1 LNPEGIGVQPM
12 IVSVSMGFKFIGGQG
27 LKGPVDELQ
36 NALSFNFFANTE
48 MYDDRATDSSQ
59 ISGFNK
65 EFIEKTEPTGD
76 TPKNT
81 NSNLQNEG
89 GTTIGSVEGK
99 FQNSGTS
106 VNIAYKEIVNDFIKS
121 FDNFTSGEFNKLK
134 QISEQYNSGILM
146 LYTKDRDYKSG
157 KMNEFGGTTT
167 PPTPTTDL
175 TIFGKSTF
183 ESKIDTLFSGLLDD
197 INNGRLTIQSG
208 MTQQNF
214 KSVDQTNFN
223 NQLKKLVNDYKVAF
237 TDKLVNTSNE
247 LSKIQLEFTRNID
260 KLNYVVQTLD
270 GYIDTKGVAKIY
282 TIDSATTVNEIGIV
296 MNTYSQKIN
305 LLETNLET
313 YNIINP
319 TGYTDNQT
327 YVLPGKSFPTNTA
340 DKRFFLVFGW
350 QLANNYK
357 AFETQVTGSFT
368 TKDWTKFISES
379 LTKNY
384 KVPADNEKKKMS
396 QIFSDYDKAFN
407 KGSNKAYVPGDVTT
421 LIKEKRKTGLTLKTS
436 PTDTEIS
443 RLKDLYTGQNRN
455 EEKNTFNGKVIF

>member
-1 LNPEGIGVQPM
+1 
-12 IVSVSMGFKFIGGQG
+12 
-27 LKGPVDELQ
+27 
-36 NALSFNFFANTE
+36 
-48 MYDDRATDSSQ
+48 
-59 ISGFNK
+59 
-65 EFIEKTEPTGD
+65 
-76 TPKNT
+76 
-81 NSNLQNEG
+81 
-89 GTTIGSVEGK
+89 
-99 FQNSGTS
+99 
-106 VNIAYKEIVNDFIKS
+106 
-121 FDNFTSGEFNKLK
+121 
-134 QISEQYNSGILM
+134 M
-146 LYTKDRDYKSG
+146 LYTKDRDYKFG
-157 KMNEFGGTTT
+157 KMNEFGAPSATQ
-167 PPTPTTDL
+167 TDL

-183 ESKIDTLFSGLLDD
+183 ESKIDTLFSGLLND
-197 INNGRLTIQSG
+197 INNNSLTIQQE
-208 MTQQNF
+208 MLKQNF
-214 KSVDQTNFN
+214 KSIDQTNFN

-247 LSKIQLEFTRNID
+247 LSKIQLEMTRNID

-282 TIDSATTVNEIGIV
+282 TIDSATTVTDIGIV
-296 MNTYSQKIN
+296 MNTYSPLIN

-313 YNIINP
+313 KKII
-319 TGYTDNQT
+319 TSTYTDDQT
-327 YVLPGKSFPTNTA
+327 YVLEGSSFPTNTA

>member
-1 LNPEGIGVQPM
+1 
-12 IVSVSMGFKFIGGQG
+12 
-27 LKGPVDELQ
+27 
-36 NALSFNFFANTE
+36 
-48 MYDDRATDSSQ
+48 
-59 ISGFNK
+59 
-65 EFIEKTEPTGD
+65 
-76 TPKNT
+76 
-81 NSNLQNEG
+81 
-89 GTTIGSVEGK
+89 
-99 FQNSGTS
+99 
-106 VNIAYKEIVNDFIKS
+106 
-121 FDNFTSGEFNKLK
+121 
-134 QISEQYNSGILM
+134 M
-146 LYTKDRDYKSG
+146 LYTKDRDYKFG
-157 KMNEFGGTTT
+157 KMNEFGAPSATQ
-167 PPTPTTDL
+167 TDL

-436 PTDTEIS
+436 PTNTEIS